1 MLRLT
6 SRIDYGVRALVR
18 LAEVSPRGV
27 MTAVQLSEVEQIPV
41 QFLEQILVSL
51 RRAGLIRSIRGPGG
65 GYTLAR
71 PADQITVKEVFEVLE
86 GPTVL
91 AKCLDPMNEEG
102 CDWQRKCVARLLFE
116 KLQESLSRILE
127 QTTLADLVRM
137 GREAG
142 VLEPEPE
149 AAA

>member
-18 LAEVSPRGV
+18 LAEIAPRGV
-27 MTAVQLSEVEQIPV
+27 MTAIQLSEAEQIPV

-65 GYTLAR
+65 GYALAR
-71 PADQITVKEVFEVLE
+71 PAEEITLLEVFETLE

-91 AKCLDPMNEEG
+91 AKCLDPLSEEG
-102 CDWQRKCVARLLFE
+102 CDWQQKCVARLLFE
-116 KLQESLSRILE
+116 KLQASLMEILQ
-127 QTTLADLVRM
+127 QTTLADLVQM

-142 VLEPEPE
+142 VLEPE
-149 AAA
+149 AAS

>member
-6 SRIDYGVRALVR
+6 SRIDYGIRALAR
-18 LAEVSPRGV
+18 LAESSPRGV
-27 MTAVQLSEVEQIPV
+27 MTAIQLSEVEQIPV

-71 PADQITVKEVFEVLE
+71 PANQITLKEVFEVLE

-91 AKCLDPMNEEG
+91 VKCLDPSNEEG
-102 CDWQRKCVARLLFE
+102 CDWQKKCVARLLFE
-116 KLQESLSRILE
+116 RLQQSLLQILE
-127 QTTLADLVRM
+127 ETTLADLVRM

-149 AAA
+149 PTG